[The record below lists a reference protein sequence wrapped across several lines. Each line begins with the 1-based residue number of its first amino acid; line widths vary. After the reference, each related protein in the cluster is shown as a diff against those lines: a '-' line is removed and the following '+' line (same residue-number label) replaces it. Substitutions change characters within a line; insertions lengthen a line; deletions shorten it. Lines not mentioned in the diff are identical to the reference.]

1 MRRVITVVTAA
12 VLLCACAQAAAITA
26 PYSGNYTLVNLGAV
40 TNVTAPY
47 GGIAFLDNNTLLL
60 GGSANNSSGAIY
72 EATVTR
78 GAGNNIT
85 SIGPAT
91 LFATANDIDGGL
103 AFGPGGD
110 LFFTE
115 YPNNQ
120 IGEILPG
127 GSSPAYTS
135 PDLTGVGVTSS
146 VGTLTFI
153 PAGFNGA
160 GSFVIGS
167 YSGGAFCT
175 APLTPDGTVT
185 GAFDIGT
192 CTGNGT
198 NVGGGPEG
206 IIYVPQGSTDFS
218 GQNVLV
224 SQYGDGQISVF
235 AIDSNGLP
243 TGTGTAFITGL
254 TGAEGAVVDPLTGD
268 FLFSTFGGGNQVYEV
283 QGFSNP
289 GSGTPEPGTFFLMAG
304 GLAAVFAARRRRA

>member
-1 MRRVITVVTAA
+1 MRSVILAATTAFMSCAGARAA
-12 VLLCACAQAAAITA
+12 VLAA
-26 PYSGNYTLVNLGAV
+26 PYSSNYTLVDLGTV
-40 TNVTAPY
+40 SGVPTSY
-47 GGIAFLDNNTLLL
+47 GGIGFLNDNTLLL
-60 GGSANNSSGAIY
+60 GGTANASGGAIY

-78 GAGNNIT
+78 DAGGNIT

-91 LFATANDIDGGL
+91 PFATSPFIDGGL

-127 GSSPAYTS
+127 GTSPAYTS
-135 PDLTGVGVTSS
+135 PDLSSVGVTSS
-146 VGTLTFI
+146 VGTVAFI

-167 YSGGAFCT
+167 YSGGALCT

-185 GAFDIGT
+185 GAYDIGT

-206 IIYVPQGSTDFS
+206 IIYVPVGSTDFT
-218 GQNVLV
+218 GQNVL
-224 SQYGDGQISVF
+224 ISEYDAGLIVEY

-243 TGTGTAFITGL
+243 TGSPTTFITGL
-254 TGAEGAVVDPLTGD
+254 TGAEGAVLDPVTND
-268 FLFSTFGGGNQVYEV
+268 FLFSTFGAENQVYEV
-283 QGFSNP
+283 QGFAAPS
-289 GSGTPEPGTFFLMAG
+289 STPEPSTFFLITG
-304 GLAAVFAARRRRA
+304 GLAAVLAVRRRRA